1 MRLSKLA
8 ALPAATL
15 LSVLL
20 VSPAQAAYVC
30 TGVAGPADPS
40 TPYFN
45 GDLTD
50 SQCDITEIEAA
61 LSLSP
66 GTIDESF
73 IAGSKTNSNN
83 DPISSWSQDEFG
95 LGTLTVTT
103 FTNTSGTWELAGATE
118 PLFFVEKY
126 DRGYDIYT
134 YMGGDI
140 SPFSDSWDGAANR
153 GTAGATCRVGGGGGG
168 GNTVNCNATTSHISV
183 YGVVPVP
190 AAVWLFGSGL
200 LGLVGIARRR
210 RA

>member
-1 MRLSKLA
+1 MRFYKLA

-15 LSVLL
+15 LNVLL
-20 VSPAQAAYVC
+20 MSPVQAAYVC

-40 TPYFN
+40 TPYFDGN
-45 GDLTD
+45 LTD

-61 LSLSP
+61 L
-66 GTIDESF
+66 GFTIDESL
-73 IAGSKTNSNN
+73 IAGSKTNAIE
-83 DPISSWSQDEFG
+83 DEFGDVVGWSQDEFD
-95 LGTLTVTT
+95 LGTLTVTSY
-103 FTNTSGTWELAGATE
+103 TNTSGTWALTGSTE

-140 SPFSDSWDGAANR
+140 SPFSDSWDGINR
-153 GTAGATCRVGGGGGG
+153 GTVGAACRADGGS
-168 GNTVNCNATTSHISV
+168 VNCNAATSHITA